1 MKGDISVAG
10 FMLTAEEWADLD
22 PTSRAQLVAVITRRD
37 DPWVAAG
44 HTEAAEAEPATS

>member
-22 PTSRAQLVAVITRRD
+22 ATSRAQLVAVITRRD
-37 DPWVAAG
+37 DPWISS
-44 HTEAAEAEPATS
+44 AELLAVDPEPAAT

>member
-22 PTSRAQLVAVITRRD
+22 ATSRAQLVAVITRRD
-37 DPWVAAG
+37 DPWVPSGESIA
-44 HTEAAEAEPATS
+44 TEAEPSPA